1 MAKINIT
8 MPDELL
14 TALDEY
20 ADKACMSRSGFV
32 AQSLRTYIDSLK
44 FSNMLDELTLA
55 IKRIGVTGNDDTETV
70 AEVNR
75 MLTCLSV
82 LSQKQQ

>member
-20 ADKACMSRSGFV
+20 SDKTCMSRSGFV

-44 FSNMLDELTLA
+44 FSNMLDELTSA
-55 IKRIGVTGNDDTETV
+55 IKRLGVAGNDDSETV

-82 LSQKQQ
+82 LSQKRD